1 MPAPAAEPTGV
12 VFPEVDGRRSTG
24 ATGRGVVADALRPVD
39 PVGAAAAQ
47 RETNWRSGYLPH
59 FRRLVEAGLARPED
73 AVAIAD
79 AGLASVYDRM
89 CWRDPDGRQVRLEAA
104 LGGVA
109 GSPADLLTTETL
121 GGQGEPE
128 AALTIPYRGHRLGG
142 DDLRRQLDTWVADG
156 VVEPTLREAVGAVLD
171 HPEWLRLEGRTVVVL
186 GAAAEM
192 GPLRSLLRWG
202 ATVAAVD
209 LPRPDLWTRVLG
221 DTSGLAGR
229 VLVPATPGG
238 TDLAERA
245 GVDLVHDLPTAT
257 GWVCGLPGSLVVG
270 NYVYADGATNVR
282 VSTAVDALTET
293 VRTGAPRHRDV
304 VPRHPDRRLRRA
316 R

>member
-73 AVAIAD
+73 ALAIAD

-121 GGQGEPE
+121 GGGGEPE

-142 DDLRRQLDTWVADG
+142 DDLRRQLDPWVADG

-221 DTSGLAGR
+221 DTRGLAGDR
-229 VLVPATPGG
+229 K
-238 TDLAERA
+238 
-245 GVDLVHDLPTAT
+245 
-257 GWVCGLPGSLVVG
+257 SVV
-270 NYVYADGATNVR
+270 
-282 VSTAVDALTET
+282 
-293 VRTGAPRHRDV
+293 
-304 VPRHPDRRLRRA
+304 
-316 R
+316 